1 MRDSAVANNHT
12 LAVLEFDKIVEA
24 TAGFCLTPMGGER
37 IRSRQPSSDRD
48 WLDARCD
55 ELREMMRLVMVA
67 GFPLQ
72 RVPDIRPHI
81 EKSSLEGSFL
91 DPAELLQIG
100 DFLSGA
106 DALLNFA
113 KTSKETAPRLEE
125 YLESLSAVYP
135 LRQAVARAITPEGE
149 VSDSASPELSKIRRE
164 KRGARDAVV
173 ARLERLLAQRK
184 TDPSRMD
191 DLITLR
197 NDRFVIPVR
206 EGDPSASEGI
216 IQDRSSSGATLF
228 IEPMGV
234 VEFNNRLQRLGLEE
248 AREVRRILLSLT
260 ALVRDNRDPLIDD
273 VDSIGALDAIHA
285 LARFGLHTDG
295 LVPDRAEGASITLRE
310 ARHPLLVLRR
320 ARLPKEERS
329 TIVPMSVAIGDKNTA
344 IIVTGP
350 NTGGKTVSLK
360 TVGLLTL
367 MAQAGWPVPAKDG
380 TSVGVFDHVIADIGD
395 EQSIESSLSTF
406 SSHLMRIND
415 ALERSNDRTLVLL
428 DELGAGTDPKE
439 GAALGEAII
448 SELTD
453 RGTRL
458 VVTTHHSAL
467 KTLPQHD
474 PRIENASLVFDVKT
488 LSPTYQFRVGL
499 PGASYAIDIAKRLGV
514 PQKVI
519 DRALTLVDA
528 QERDLTQLLNELDER
543 LESIRNQQ
551 AELED
556 KRKAAESLEALYKSR
571 VESLDKSASERKSEA
586 LAEAERIVET
596 TRRDMEK
603 LVREI
608 RESQA
613 EKDRVK
619 ESHHVIAER
628 LDDIRE
634 QKRELVPVAKEPI
647 AESGPIAAGDKVW
660 IDAFKKEGEVVDI
673 DAPRGKLK
681 IRIGQFLYTLDRTA
695 VTKVKSGESSE
706 PPKLI
711 PKVRIQTTTETGP
724 ELSLRGESAE
734 DALILLD
741 RYLDDAMLT
750 GWQEVRIVHGKGEGI
765 LRRAVTDYL
774 ARDKRVESKR
784 LGQWNEGAD
793 GVTIAK
799 LRVEL

>member
-1 MRDSAVANNHT
+1 MPDTPVANRHT
-12 LAVLEFDKIVEA
+12 LSVLEFDKIVEA
-24 TAGFCLTPMGGER
+24 TAGFCLTPMGGEE
-37 IRSRQPSSDRD
+37 IRKRQPSSDRD
-48 WLDARCD
+48 WIGHRCD
-55 ELREMMRLVMVA
+55 ELREMLHLVMA
-67 GFPLQ
+67 ARFPLQ

-81 EKSSLEGSFL
+81 EKSSHEGAFL

-100 DFLSGA
+100 EFLSGV
-106 DALLNFA
+106 DALLGFA
-113 KTSKETAPRLEE
+113 KSSRETAPRLEE
-125 YLESLSAVYP
+125 YLESLSSVYP
-135 LRQAVARAITPEGE
+135 LRQAIARAITPEGE

-173 ARLERLLAQRK
+173 SRLERILASRK

-206 EGDPSASEGI
+206 EGDPAAGEGI

-228 IEPMGV
+228 IEPMAV

-248 AREVRRILLSLT
+248 AREVRRILLEIT
-260 ALVRDNRDPLIDD
+260 ALVRDNRDALVDD
-273 VDSIGALDAIHA
+273 VASIGSLDAIHA
-285 LARFGLHTDG
+285 LARFGLHIDG
-295 LVPDRAEGASITLRE
+295 MVPDRVEGASITLRDG
-310 ARHPLLVLRR
+310 RHPLLVLRR
-320 ARLPKEERS
+320 ARLPKEERT
-329 TIVPMSVAIGDKNTA
+329 TIVPMSVAIGDRHAA

-360 TVGLLTL
+360 TIGLLAL
-367 MAQAGWPVPAKDG
+367 MAQAGWPLPAKDG
-380 TSVGVFDHVIADIGD
+380 TAVGVFDHIIADIGD

-415 ALERSNDRTLVLL
+415 ALARANERTLVLL

-448 SELTD
+448 SELTE

-467 KTLPQHD
+467 KTLSQHD

-514 PQKVI
+514 SQRVI
-519 DRALTLVDA
+519 DRALALVDG

-543 LESIRNQQ
+543 LETMRVQQ
-551 AELED
+551 ADFEQ
-556 KRKAAESLEALYKSR
+556 KRKAVESLEALLKAR
-571 VESLDKSASERKSEA
+571 AESLEKSASERKSEA
-586 LAEAERIVET
+586 LAEAERIVDT
-596 TRRDMEK
+596 TRREMEN

-613 EKDRVK
+613 EKERVK
-619 ESHHVIAER
+619 ESHHVIAAR
-628 LDDIRE
+628 LDEIRE
-634 QKRELVPVAKEPI
+634 QRKQLAPEAMEP
-647 AESGPIAAGDKVW
+647 AVESGPLEVGDNIWVE
-660 IDAFKKEGEVVDI
+660 AFRKEGEIVDI
-673 DAPRGKLK
+673 DAPRGKIK
-681 IRIGQFLYTLDRTA
+681 IRIGDFLYTLDRSA
-695 VTKVKSGESSE
+695 VTKVKSTGAGEKR
-706 PPKLI
+706 KLV
-711 PKVRIQTTTETGP
+711 PSVRIQTSTDVGP

-734 DALILLD
+734 DALVLLD
-741 RYLDDAMLT
+741 RYLDDARLA
-750 GWQEVRIVHGKGEGI
+750 GWEEVRIVHGKGEGI
-765 LRRAVTDYL
+765 LRRAVGEYL
-774 ARDKRVESKR
+774 SRDKRVESKR
-784 LGQWNEGAD
+784 LGEWNEGAD

-799 LRVEL
+799 LRNDS